1 MTLPRE
7 YQDVVDEAR
16 VAYIEAVSRPGN
28 QDAQKQFE
36 RLLRQV
42 SILLD
47 LTQDQAFEV
56 VVMP

>member
-47 LTQDQAFEV
+47 LTQDQAFEL